1 MNSIALK
8 LHLLVYQ
15 LEPGNPLRR
24 AEALFFPDI
33 SRLGEPRATARTP
46 DAAYPRESRFRDDE
60 AAAHLMAVSVRA
72 TLPTLPNLNL
82 AERHLPSELTQR
94 TVQLEVNPP
103 NRNAAWRDPVLL
115 EIPAVQWWQSPEC
128 LVVAIPSLGIEVL
141 ANREQDL
148 PQLLTDQL
156 RLVLQRRRID
166 TSLRMLLQANRVTA
180 LTVETVVIEH
190 TPLSPKQW
198 GVKEKGNDTTDAEL
212 LGRVTSPVPERP
224 EGHAWCRD
232 AELNRVA
239 EVLRGEAPHS
249 VLLVG
254 PSGVGKTAIVR
265 EISARRESLGLSGW
279 QFRVT
284 SGSRLISGTTGYGMW
299 QEQLETLRK
308 IMVRERI
315 ILHVGSLFELLQLGR
330 YDGQPQGM
338 ASFLRPAISRGEVL
352 LIAEATPEQLALIER
367 EDVAL
372 ARAFV
377 TLEIGEPDDTADRLG
392 ILARAAQVPPR
403 ESADLFSMAAI
414 AEIERLH
421 RRFATYSAFPVRP
434 LRFLGN
440 LRRDWVAEREEVG
453 QVDLPL
459 PPIEA
464 VDVALAFTRET
475 GLPGW
480 MLDDRIP
487 LDLDAAREWVAAR
500 VIGQPEAVDL
510 VVNLLAVL
518 KAQLNR
524 GDRPLANLLFIGPT
538 GVGKTEMAKT
548 LAEFLFGAG
557 AGNDPRLIRVDM
569 SEYADAGSAERLIG
583 GSEKSEGILTAR
595 VREQPF
601 SVVLLDELEK
611 AHESLFDLLL
621 QVLGEGRLTDAGG
634 RLADFRNAVVIMTS
648 NLGGA
653 TYARRGVGFGLTRAE
668 TDRARDHFER
678 SVRDALRPELF
689 NRLDR
694 IVPFLPLDL
703 ETARRVVARQL
714 ALIRGRDGLKYRQ
727 VVLTVGEEVVDHLV
741 ERGFEP
747 RHGARSLKRVM
758 ERDLLAPLAE
768 RLNESSQRVAQRAD
782 CTVWK
787 GPPGKELAPEEWR
800 IGHTVRAQ
808 TDEQGR
814 PLESAQ
820 GNVSQ
825 FTDLLELRELQAR
838 VTRLRGSSATVDL
851 ENSLFRLQQ
860 LKHRLE
866 RLERPFQELWPVQR
880 EMAPLE
886 EWWQGYQTL
895 TQRVYAREEEEL
907 VAYYKSDTPPRD
919 NPELQAFN
927 TEANRELTRQLM
939 QLLDRQ
945 TETPHS
951 AGLLLVATSAEA
963 MWWLAEAYSDVA
975 EDLSPPG
982 RGGDESPPRA
992 RVTLWAC
999 LPAGLKR
1006 TEIADIPWDLEH
1018 LKWQLAEEPEASRE
1032 EETWRLVTRPKM
1044 MERKSASENDQ
1055 ERARQ
1060 DELEQELERAGAF
1073 SPKTVLLR
1081 RRFSQWPERARG
1093 IPGGTLAVYCE
1104 IHGQGAWQRFAGED
1118 GVHRFLTEE
1127 GMFEVHVFAQQPP
1140 VEKLVPPQTILWLG
1154 ETKLTTVCRVYDQRT
1169 SQVTDS
1175 ASSETVAWR
1184 SKRLTPVVADL
1195 LFRRH
1200 ARLAEAL
1207 IE

>member
-800 IGHTVRAQ
+800 IGLTVRAQ

-820 GNVSQ
+820 GNMSQ

-838 VTRLRGSSATVDL
+838 VTRLRGSSATLDL
-851 ENSLFRLQQ
+851 ENTLFRLQQ
-860 LKHRLE
+860 VRLRLE
-866 RLERPFQELWPVQR
+866 KLQRPFAEMWPIQH

-886 EWWQGYQTL
+886 EWWEGYQAL
-895 TQRVYAREEEEL
+895 ARRVYAREEAEL
-907 VAYYKSDTPPRD
+907 LAYYTTDTPRRD
-919 NPELQAFN
+919 NPELRAFN
-927 TEANRELTRQLM
+927 SDTQRELTRQLM

-951 AGLLLVATSAEA
+951 TGLLLVSTSAEA
-963 MWWLAEAYSDVA
+963 VWWLAEAYSDIA
-975 EDLSPPG
+975 EDLSPAPRSG
-982 RGGDESPPRA
+982 AGVPPQA
-992 RVTLWAC
+992 RVTLWAY
-999 LPAGLKR
+999 LPAGVKR
-1006 TEIADIPWDLEH
+1006 SEIMGLAWDFQH
-1018 LKWQLAEEPEASRE
+1018 LHWQQDERPDGSPA
-1032 EETWRLVTRPKM
+1032 EETWRLVTRTAPA
-1044 MERKSASENDQ
+1044 EGDLATGTNRG
-1055 ERARQ
+1055 RARSK
-1060 DELEQELERAGAF
+1060 EPEERAGAAT
-1073 SPKTVLLR
+1073 PQTVLLR
-1081 RRFSQWPERARG
+1081 QQFSQWPERAKG
-1093 IPGGTLAVYCE
+1093 IPERTLAVYCE
-1104 IHGQGAWQRFAGED
+1104 IHGQGAWQRFSGED

-1127 GMFEVHVFAQQPP
+1127 GMFDVHVFAQQPP
-1140 VEKLVPPQTILWLG
+1140 VAQLLPPQSILTLD
-1154 ETKLTTVCRVYDQRT
+1154 ETKLTSQCREYDQRT
-1169 SQVTDS
+1169 SRVTD
-1175 ASSETVAWR
+1175 AESSESVAWR
-1184 SKRLTPVVADL
+1184 SKRLTPVLTDL

-1200 ARLAEAL
+1200 ERLAEAL